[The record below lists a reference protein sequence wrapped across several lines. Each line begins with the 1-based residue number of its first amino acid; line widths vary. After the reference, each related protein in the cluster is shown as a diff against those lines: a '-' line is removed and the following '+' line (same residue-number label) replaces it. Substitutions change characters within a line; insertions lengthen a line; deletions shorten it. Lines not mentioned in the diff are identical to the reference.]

1 MILFVP
7 VVLALAAGAQAPALE
22 LVPTNSVPA
31 SWGTTFKGK
40 IHSASLGEDRTVDL
54 FLPASFDKT
63 TRKFPIIFL
72 TDGEHYFERAVTAA
86 RELAASGHI
95 PECIVAAVE
104 TPERRRDLTP
114 PGMSKIQSD
123 GPDQRGDRFMTFLVN
138 ELEPAL
144 VKQARAS
151 APVVLMGHSHGGIL
165 CAYAA
170 AKWRK
175 DVPFIVALDAPAH
188 LDDGWLT
195 KKLIASIPEG
205 GALRLVSLE
214 VKFGWRDADWAGLV
228 AAAPK
233 DWKLTRIKLS
243 GEDHETMVFD
253 GFYTG
258 LKALFADYSAV
269 AVKSLSGPAAFAHYL
284 DLRAP
289 YGAPV
294 IPPEF
299 VLNRAERDLAA
310 KGQGELA
317 RKALAMWEDGYGPR
331 QDHAD
336 LVAEIDE
343 AERAMKDQESVE
355 QLLAAPPPSAS
366 EMAPYLGTW
375 KGVSWVSVD
384 PERKFPITITFSIEA
399 GHGVAKAINHDAP
412 EEFKH
417 ETFKFLRVTKDA
429 IEFGNM
435 NGMFPP
441 GIVTRV
447 GRLKDGKLEGESVF
461 KGVFLKELSSPEHP
475 KFLFSV
481 GRGE

>member
-1 MILFVP
+1 
-7 VVLALAAGAQAPALE
+7 
-22 LVPTNSVPA
+22 
-31 SWGTTFKGK
+31 
-40 IHSASLGEDRTVDL
+40 
-54 FLPASFDKT
+54 
-63 TRKFPIIFL
+63 
-72 TDGEHYFERAVTAA
+72 
-86 RELAASGHI
+86 
-95 PECIVAAVE
+95 
-104 TPERRRDLTP
+104 
-114 PGMSKIQSD
+114 
-123 GPDQRGDRFMTFLVN
+123 MTFLVN

-144 VKQARAS
+144 VRQARAS

-175 DVPFIVALDAPAH
+175 DVPFTVALDAPAH

-258 LKALFADYSAV
+258 LKALFA
-269 AVKSLSGPAAFAHYL
+269 HYL

-331 QDHAD
+331 QDHAE
-336 LVAEIDE
+336 LVTAIDD
-343 AERAMKDQESVE
+343 AERAMKGQESVE
-355 QLLAAPPPSAS
+355 QLLAAPRPTAA

-384 PERKFPITITFSIEA
+384 PERTFPITITFAIED

-429 IEFGNM
+429 IEFGNL

-447 GRLKDGKLEGESVF
+447 GRLQDGKLEGESVF

-481 GRGE
+481 VRGE